1 MSTKYNLKFSGEEID
16 NLLTRV
22 EGLPE
27 DISTL
32 KFEIVSEL
40 PTEDINLSTIY
51 LVKTKSNDYE
61 EYIYING
68 EWELLGTTKIDLTP
82 YATKEYVN
90 GEIAT
95 VNTELSKKV
104 EKYNYTATIP
114 VTGWSTTAPYTVSVT
129 VTGLLATDTPDIS
142 VNQST
147 TMATAQAQLEAWNC
161 ISKIETSANAITC
174 TCYNNTPVTAIPI
187 AIKGVR

>member
-1 MSTKYNLKFSGEEID
+1 MADKYTLDYTGEEINKLLVKID
-16 NLLTRV
+16 N
-22 EGLPE
+22 LPE
-27 DISTL
+27 DVSTL

-40 PTEDINLSTIY
+40 PTEDINTSTIY
-51 LVKTKSNDYE
+51 LIKTKSNDYE
-61 EYIYING
+61 EYIYINN
-68 EWELLGTTKIDLTP
+68 EWEMLGTTKIDLTP

-90 GEIAT
+90 GEVSTI
-95 VNTELSKKV
+95 NTTLNKKV

-114 VTGWSTTAPYTVSVT
+114 VTGWSASAPYTVSVA

-161 ISKIETSANAITC
+161 INKIETSANAITC